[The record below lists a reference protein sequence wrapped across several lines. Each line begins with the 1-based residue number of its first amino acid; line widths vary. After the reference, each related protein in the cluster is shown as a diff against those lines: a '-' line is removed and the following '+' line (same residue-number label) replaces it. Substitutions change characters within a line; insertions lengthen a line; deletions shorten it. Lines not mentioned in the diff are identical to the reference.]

1 MRIQLTQG
9 HNAGATRT
17 RRVPNHRVEDG
28 SRYDADLQSF
38 LTVSP
43 FFASVLP

>member
-9 HNAGATRT
+9 HNAGVTCAS
-17 RRVPNHRVEDG
+17 RVPNLQVEDG

-38 LTVSP
+38 RTVSP
-43 FFASVLP
+43 FFVSVLP